1 MTTTQE
7 LLKSSFELNL
17 NNYGPEDVER
27 LNDWAIEAYAALE
40 TAQAE
45 VARLIRDRDSVWA
58 LKEHKEVLL
67 SQMTSERDAALA
79 RLAEI
84 ERQERIGVV
93 SETWAR
99 WPDKGNVVVVDWV
112 KDTPP
117 IGASIYA
124 GASPVEPSQAGELS
138 DEEILAIY
146 DVCNSGQY
154 GTLKQRFARAIIAAI
169 NAKGP
174 TT

>member
-27 LNDWAIEAYAALE
+27 LNDRAIKAYAALE
-40 TAQAE
+40 ALQAE
-45 VARLIRDRDSVWA
+45 VKHLNLH
-58 LKEHKEVLL
+58 LKATQ
-67 SQMTSERDAALA
+67 SGRDAALA
-79 RLAEI
+79 RLAELTK
-84 ERQERIGVV
+84 QERIGVV

-124 GASPVEPSQAGELS
+124 AAGASPVEPSESAEHWHSLYIKKCQELH
-138 DEEILAIY
+138 DEKAWLGAEIETLELAVI
-146 DVCNSGQY
+146 DD
-154 GTLKQRFARAIIAAI
+154 A
-169 NAKGP
+169 
-174 TT
+174 